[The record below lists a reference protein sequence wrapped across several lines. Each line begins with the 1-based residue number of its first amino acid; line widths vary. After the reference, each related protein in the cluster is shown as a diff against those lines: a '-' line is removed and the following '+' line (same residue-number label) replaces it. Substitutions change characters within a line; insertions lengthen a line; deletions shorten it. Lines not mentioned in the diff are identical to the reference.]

1 MNYNIPLQLMRS
13 LFTYMLVIIL
23 GLPMISKVA
32 VMVQWKLNQQAIAD
46 SLCINI
52 NKPDVM
58 CHGICVLNER
68 LQNVDENND
77 MPLSEI
83 MKDLKLQ
90 PFIYQESVSLFGYQ
104 TTDNHFEMTFHF
116 CHKNYFHLHHS
127 FIFTPPDTS
136 ILS

>member
-1 MNYNIPLQLMRS
+1 MKRLY
-13 LFTYMLVIIL
+13 TYLLVVLL

-32 VMVQWKLNQQAIAD
+32 IMVQWKLNQQAIAD

-58 CHGICVLNER
+58 CHGTCVLNER

-83 MKDLKLQ
+83 IKDLKFQ
-90 PFIYQESVSLFGYQ
+90 PFIYQESVLLSGYQ
-104 TTDNHFEMTFHF
+104 TTDNHLVTTFQF
-116 CHKNYFHLHHS
+116 CQKNYFHLHHS